1 MSHDLTVCPTGE
13 YVLLT
18 VQHWALP
25 SASGNGSDTY
35 VNGFNPAPSDGIVI
49 ADANHSITA
58 NSHIPPCTGNVN
70 LETDQQCPRRFID
83 THSVRLVHFEGTESV
98 PHYAVLSHTWGEGDS
113 EVTYADL
120 DERPEE
126 ERTKRKLGYQ
136 KILDACAQA
145 RRNGLELL
153 WVDSCC
159 IDDTNEMEVE
169 NSRVCYA
176 HLDDVS
182 DGPDSL
188 ATQQFKESKWFSRGL
203 TLLELIAPPGVLFFD
218 RNWKCFELEH
228 VIQKVAGISSRDL
241 DGTLSLRK
249 SLSSASPRAIQRRWS
264 QVCCGVFSS
273 GFGRYNVTVWKAF
286 HRLENALY
294 EDHPYLRLLQPD
306 ITKAPEVRCLRHTD
320 PGRSLNILDSFD
332 LQNPE
337 VCPRRMI
344 NTCSLE
350 LEDFEDDIRI
360 PHYAILSHTWGAE
373 EIGYNEFDQL
383 FSKKK
388 GSRQAVFRE
397 LYERYSQGT
406 KAKAVFHKIVEA
418 CIRARLDGLKYL
430 WVDTCCIDQED
441 QMDVHRNVKNMYSY
455 YRNSR
460 ICYAYLVDMGHQSRF
475 GQSRWFARGWT
486 LQELLAPPEVIFF
499 DSNWIN
505 IGTRTELC
513 TEISIV
519 TGIPED
525 IVRGSTSF
533 RDVDVQE
540 RMSWSVLRK
549 TTRSVDRAY
558 CLFGILDVSIEPD
571 YTEDLVTAIT
581 RLQEA
586 FFERYPEKRSEFAGD
601 GVDLLKM
608 LTRRSHRAR
617 YN

>member
-1 MSHDLTVCPTGE
+1 MATYPLRCFRHDAT
-13 YVLLT
+13 
-18 VQHWALP
+18 
-25 SASGNGSDTY
+25 
-35 VNGFNPAPSDGIVI
+35 
-49 ADANHSITA
+49 HSITA
-58 NSHIPPCTGNVN
+58 NSCIPPCTGNAN

-83 THSVRLVHFEGTESV
+83 THSVRLVHFEGTEPV

-126 ERTKRKLGYQ
+126 ERTKKKPGYQ
-136 KILDACAQA
+136 KILNACAQA
-145 RRNGLELL
+145 RLNGLDLL

-159 IDDTNEMEVE
+159 VDDTDEMEVVE
-169 NSRVCYA
+169 VREAVGLIYYYYQNSSVCYA
-176 HLDDVS
+176 HLDDMS
-182 DGPDSL
+182 DEPDSL
-188 ATQQFKESKWFSRGL
+188 A
-203 TLLELIAPPGVLFFD
+203 V
-218 RNWKCFELEH
+218 
-228 VIQKVAGISSRDL
+228 
-241 DGTLSLRK
+241 
-249 SLSSASPRAIQRRWS
+249 
-264 QVCCGVFSS
+264 
-273 GFGRYNVTVWKAF
+273 
-286 HRLENALY
+286 
-294 EDHPYLRLLQPD
+294 
-306 ITKAPEVRCLRHTD
+306 
-320 PGRSLNILDSFD
+320 
-332 LQNPE
+332 
-337 VCPRRMI
+337 
-344 NTCSLE
+344 
-350 LEDFEDDIRI
+350 
-360 PHYAILSHTWGAE
+360 LSH
-373 EIGYNEFDQL
+373 Q
-383 FSKKK
+383 
-388 GSRQAVFRE
+388 Q
-397 LYERYSQGT
+397 
-406 KAKAVFHKIVEA
+406 
-418 CIRARLDGLKYL
+418 
-430 WVDTCCIDQED
+430 
-441 QMDVHRNVKNMYSY
+441 
-455 YRNSR
+455 
-460 ICYAYLVDMGHQSRF
+460 F

-513 TEISIV
+513 TEISIA